1 MKEEFWD
8 SPRFLTF
15 ITISLLISFS
25 TVSLLPSVQADSNDD
40 FSSAT
45 SLQSGV
51 FVDGVVNQPHGT
63 DSHDYYRV
71 NVLTGD
77 SIVFE
82 LFSEDYVDICIYEG
96 TQSSDQVECYYYID
110 LLITHY
116 EFTQQSTYYLEV
128 SCLECE
134 WGEVAGEYVVT
145 ATVYSDEA
153 GNSINDAADLEPET
167 MVNGSLFG
175 TDSDYYST
183 PVVDGDTIQVTI
195 DSESGHPT
203 SYRIY
208 DDDEV
213 MIQEDHE
220 LGDYDFNIT
229 VVTEGNLTIELL
241 CAFEEQCDYSLI
253 ARGTSY
259 VPDSDGDG
267 VDDNSDL
274 CPGHDDNIDVDNDGI
289 PDGCDSLLDNDGDG
303 VANSADAC
311 EGHDDNV
318 DIDNDGTPDGCD
330 SLLDNDGDGVANS
343 ADACEGHDDNVDV
356 DNDGTP
362 DGCDSLID
370 NDGDGIED
378 ASDNCPNTPSGVTTN
393 SIGCAESNME
403 LDLTAN
409 AETIGVGGDV
419 ELQMQVIN
427 HGPSIAMNISVY
439 GELPAGLT
447 LVSTSGCEN
456 DPVGLPVCNLGN
468 IDSGE
473 EKKVTINAIANEKL
487 TTDLNYSI
495 YLQSDGTTIYDSLGD
510 ETIQLNLTTNE
521 DSTGGESDDS
531 SGFNIMILILL
542 TVVLLIAAIA
552 IPKFSRYNKK
562 TKTAEAGLNL
572 KTLGSGPNLDTG
584 DNNGLDRSLKPDVGI
599 SPIIEPTSSP
609 ANDISDNLEVTIA
622 NYGEDQKDVPVEVQ
636 LGPIDTFAGGSID
649 VQAKKAMDKI
659 PGKVNWDNDK

>member
-1 MKEEFWD
+1 M
-8 SPRFLTF
+8 
-15 ITISLLISFS
+15 
-25 TVSLLPSVQADSNDD
+25 A
-40 FSSAT
+40 
-45 SLQSGV
+45 
-51 FVDGVVNQPHGT
+51 
-63 DSHDYYRV
+63 
-71 NVLTGD
+71 
-77 SIVFE
+77 
-82 LFSEDYVDICIYEG
+82 
-96 TQSSDQVECYYYID
+96 
-110 LLITHY
+110 
-116 EFTQQSTYYLEV
+116 
-128 SCLECE
+128 
-134 WGEVAGEYVVT
+134 
-145 ATVYSDEA
+145 
-153 GNSINDAADLEPET
+153 
-167 MVNGSLFG
+167 
-175 TDSDYYST
+175 
-183 PVVDGDTIQVTI
+183 
-195 DSESGHPT
+195 
-203 SYRIY
+203 
-208 DDDEV
+208 
-213 MIQEDHE
+213 
-220 LGDYDFNIT
+220 
-229 VVTEGNLTIELL
+229 
-241 CAFEEQCDYSLI
+241 
-253 ARGTSY
+253 
-259 VPDSDGDG
+259 
-267 VDDNSDL
+267 
-274 CPGHDDNIDVDNDGI
+274 
-289 PDGCDSLLDNDGDG
+289 
-303 VANSADAC
+303 
-311 EGHDDNV
+311 
-318 DIDNDGTPDGCD
+318 
-330 SLLDNDGDGVANS
+330 
-343 ADACEGHDDNVDV
+343 
-356 DNDGTP
+356 
-362 DGCDSLID
+362 
-370 NDGDGIED
+370 
-378 ASDNCPNTPSGVTTN
+378 
-393 SIGCAESNME
+393 NME

-409 AETIGVGGDV
+409 TETIGVGGDV